1 MTRSQQAIKR
11 LLDILFASLVVIV
24 FWPLFLIVFIVVKL
38 DSPGPVVFRQER
50 LGKDG
55 KPFTCYKFRT
65 MVDDAPHVRKP
76 DGSAYTGEDD
86 PRITRVGRFLR
97 KSSLDELPQFINVL
111 KGEMSVVGP
120 RPEQVDQ
127 VRYYTERQK
136 RRLLVKPGMTSLAS
150 IRGRNELPWEER
162 LDLDADYADN
172 YSLGLDVHIFL
183 STLPLLLSAR
193 GAFGPQNVARS
204 ETTPTDTPDQ

>member
-1 MTRSQQAIKR
+1 MTRAQQFTKR
-11 LLDILFASLVVIV
+11 VLDFVFALLVLII
-24 FWPLFLIVFIVVKL
+24 FWPVFLILYVIVKL
-38 DSPGPVVFRQER
+38 DSPGPAIFRQER

-65 MVDDAPHVRKP
+65 MVDKAPHMRKA

-111 KGEMSVVGP
+111 KGDMSMVGP

-127 VRYYTERQK
+127 VQYYSERHK
-136 RRLLVKPGMTSLAS
+136 KRLLVKPGMTSWAS
-150 IRGRNELPWEER
+150 IRGRNELPWEKR
-162 LDLDADYADN
+162 LDLDAEYVES
-172 YSLGLDVHIFL
+172 YSLGLDIRIFL
-183 STLPLLLSAR
+183 LTLPMIISTR
-193 GAFGPQNVARS
+193 GAFGPQDEVGKD
-204 ETTPTDTPDQ
+204 PTPDGSSQ